1 MNIELAR
8 SVFRRHWHWMP
19 RFRGTFE
26 MGGKVYKV
34 APYSAYKTVTPR
46 TKPALEAEP

>member
-8 SVFRRHWHWMP
+8 SVFCRHWRWMP

-34 APYSAYKTVTPR
+34 VPLSACKPDTTIA
-46 TKPALEAEP
+46 KPALEATQ